1 MLILE
6 KFNIMKA
13 SFFSDLKSLDLKDE
27 HQIYDFCRKKVLHGT
42 PYIFKN
48 QEDHYYSF
56 RKKIAQKYEI
66 SFHEIYITGSAKLGF
81 SPHKNKDFD
90 LDSDIDVA
98 IISEKLFEKVMLQI
112 TEFQMALRSSR
123 KSLQKH
129 ELDTYHSFL
138 EYTAMGWI
146 RPDKLPIKFQ
156 MKELKNDWFD
166 FFHSLSYGKSE
177 VGNYKVAAGIFKS
190 YSHYERYIVSGFT
203 EVKHQIGLTK

>member
-6 KFNIMKA
+6 NINIMKEA
-13 SFFSDLKSLDLKDE
+13 FFDDLKSLSDE
-27 HQIYDFCRKKVLHGT
+27 QHLYDFCRKRVLHGI
-42 PYIFKN
+42 PFIFRNK
-48 QEDHYYSF
+48 EDEYYSF
-56 RKKIAQKYEI
+56 RKKIAQKFNV

-98 IISEKLFEKVMLQI
+98 IISESLFDKIMLEI
-112 TEFQMALRSSR
+112 SSFQMEVRASR

-129 ELDTYHSFL
+129 ELDSYHTFL

-156 MKELKNDWFD
+156 MNELKNDWFD

-177 VGNYKVAAGIFKS
+177 VGDYKVAAGIFKS

-203 EVKHQIGLTK
+203 QVKRQIGLNK